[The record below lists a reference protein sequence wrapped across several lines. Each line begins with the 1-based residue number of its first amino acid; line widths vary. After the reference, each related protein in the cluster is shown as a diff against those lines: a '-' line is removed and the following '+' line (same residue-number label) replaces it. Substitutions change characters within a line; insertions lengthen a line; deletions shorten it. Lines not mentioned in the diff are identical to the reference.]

1 MNGLSDFIQGVV
13 RGAVKLLLVLAAAVF
28 VISLLLAAIVVM
40 LGVSIWSLVTGRK
53 PQPARIFTQFR
64 QSSARFTPPGGWPGQ
79 RGHGTR
85 GQLDAQ
91 VVDVQA
97 HEVPDNTDGKSRPS
111 PSDRRPHDNEP
122 MARVVH

>member
-28 VISLLLAAIVVM
+28 LVSLLLAAIVVM
-40 LGVSIWSLVTGRK
+40 LGVSIWSLITGRK
-53 PQPARIFTQFR
+53 PEPAKIFTQFR

-79 RGHGTR
+79 RGRPPGR
-85 GQLDAQ
+85 PDAE

-97 HEVPDNTDGKSRPS
+97 HEVPDSTDGKSRPG
-111 PSDRRPHDNEP
+111 PGGRPRDNEP
-122 MARVVH
+122 SPKPP

>member
-13 RGAVKLLLVLAAAVF
+13 RGAVKLLLVFAAAVF
-28 VISLLLAAIVVM
+28 LGSLLLAAIVVM

-53 PQPARIFTQFR
+53 PEPARIFTQFR

-79 RGHGTR
+79 RGQSTQGR
-85 GQLDAQ
+85 RDPE

-97 HEVPDNTDGKSRPS
+97 HEVPDNADGKSRPA
-111 PSDRRPHDNEP
+111 PGARAQGNEP

>member
-1 MNGLSDFIQGVV
+1 MNGLSEFLQAAV

-28 VISLLLAAIVVM
+28 IVSLLLAAIAVM

-53 PQPARIFTQFR
+53 PDPVKVFNQFR
-64 QSSARFTPPGGWPGQ
+64 QSCAPFTPGGGWPGQ
-79 RGHGTR
+79 RGQGTP
-85 GQLDAQ
+85 GQPDPV

-97 HEVPDNTDGKSRPS
+97 HEVPDDADARSRPAS
-111 PSDRRPHDNEP
+111 SAARPKDNEP

>member
-13 RGAVKLLLVLAAAVF
+13 RSAIKLLLVLAATVF
-28 VISLLLAAIVVM
+28 LVSLLLAAIVVM

-53 PQPARIFTQFR
+53 PEPAKIFTQFR

-79 RGHGTR
+79 RSQGTQGR
-85 GQLDAQ
+85 PDAQ

-97 HEVPDNTDGKSRPS
+97 HVVPDSSDGKNRAGPGG
-111 PSDRRPHDNEP
+111 RAQDNEP